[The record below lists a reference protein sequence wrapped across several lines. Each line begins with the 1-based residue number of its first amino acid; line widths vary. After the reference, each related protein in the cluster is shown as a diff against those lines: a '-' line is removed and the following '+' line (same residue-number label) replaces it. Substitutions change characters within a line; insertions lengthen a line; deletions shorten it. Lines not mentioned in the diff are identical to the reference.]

1 MMKKYFNSLAGA
13 VCATIAVVRAIQGS
27 AFLASKWTQRCFTA
41 LVLLGLT
48 FLMAGGAHAITAPAT
63 GSLFYDAYDIVVNQ
77 MLSGAIGFVAAILIF
92 SMSIG
97 LFLMQKVV
105 PGIVGI
111 VCAAILIKADTIV
124 TSLGAIF

>member
-1 MMKKYFNSLAGA
+1 MKKYFNSLAGA
-13 VCATIAVVRAIQGS
+13 IRATIVAARTIQGS
-27 AFLASKWTQRCFTA
+27 AFLASKWTQRGFTA
-41 LVLLGLT
+41 LVLAGLT
-48 FLMAGGAHAITAPAT
+48 FLVAGGAHAITAPAA
-63 GSLFYDAYDIVVNQ
+63 GGLFYDAYDIVINS
-77 MLSGAIGFVAAILIF
+77 MLKGAVGFVAAVLIF
-92 SMSIG
+92 ALSIG

>member
-1 MMKKYFNSLAGA
+1 MKKYFRSLAGA
-13 VCATIAVVRAIQGS
+13 IGATITAVRAIEGS
-27 AFLASKWTQRCFTA
+27 AFLASRWTQRCFTA
-41 LVLLGLT
+41 LVLAVFT

-63 GSLFYDAYDIVVNQ
+63 GSLFYDAYDIVINS
-77 MLSGAIGFVAAILIF
+77 MLKGAVGFVAAILIF
-92 SMSIG
+92 AMSIG

-124 TSLGAIF
+124 TSLGAVF

>member
-1 MMKKYFNSLAGA
+1 MKKYFRSLAGA
-13 VCATIAVVRAIQGS
+13 VCAAIVAVRAIEGS
-27 AFLASKWTQRCFTA
+27 AFLASRWTQRCFAA
-41 LVLLGLT
+41 LVLIGLT

-63 GSLFYDAYDIVVNQ
+63 GGLFFDAYDIVVNS
-77 MLSGAIGFVAAILIF
+77 MLKGAVGFVAAILIF
-92 SMSIG
+92 AMSIG

-124 TSLGAIF
+124 TSLGAVF

>member
-1 MMKKYFNSLAGA
+1 MKKYFRSLAGA
-13 VCATIAVVRAIQGS
+13 IGVTIAAVRMMQGS
-27 AFLASKWTQRCFTA
+27 AFLSSKWTQRCFTA
-41 LVLLGLT
+41 LVLAGLT
-48 FLMAGGAHAITAPAT
+48 FLMAGGAHAITAPTA
-63 GSLFYDAYDIVVNQ
+63 GGLFYDAYDIVINS
-77 MLSGAIGFVAAILIF
+77 MLKGAVGFVAAILIF
-92 SMSIG
+92 AMSIG

>member
-1 MMKKYFNSLAGA
+1 MKKYFKSLAGTMH
-13 VCATIAVVRAIQGS
+13 ATIAAARAVQGP

-41 LVLLGLT
+41 LVLAGLT
-48 FLMAGGAHAITAPAT
+48 FLMAGGAHAITAPTA
-63 GSLFYDAYDIVVNQ
+63 GGLFYDAYDIVINS
-77 MLSGAIGFVAAILIF
+77 MLKGAVGFVAAILIF
-92 SMSIG
+92 AMSIG

>member
-1 MMKKYFNSLAGA
+1 MKKYFRSLAGA
-13 VCATIAVVRAIQGS
+13 ISAVIGTVREMQGS

-41 LVLLGLT
+41 FVLMVLT

-63 GSLFYDAYDIVVNQ
+63 GSLFYDAYNIVVTE

-92 SMSIG
+92 AMSIG

-105 PGIVGI
+105 PGVVAI
-111 VCAAILIKADTIV
+111 VCAAILIKAPSVV
-124 TSLGAIF
+124 TSLGAVF

>member
-1 MMKKYFNSLAGA
+1 MKKYFRALAGA
-13 VCATIAVVRAIQGS
+13 IRATIETMRAIECS
-27 AFLASKWTQRCFTA
+27 AFLGSKWTQRCFTA
-41 LVLLGLT
+41 LVLMGLT

-63 GSLFYDAYDIVVNQ
+63 GSLFYDAYDIVINS
-77 MLSGAIGFVAAILIF
+77 MLKGAVGFVAAILIF
-92 SMSIG
+92 AMSIG

-124 TSLGAIF
+124 TSLGAVF

>member
-1 MMKKYFNSLAGA
+1 MKKYCKSLASA
-13 VCATIAVVRAIQGS
+13 IRATITAMRSAQGS

-41 LVLLGLT
+41 FVLAVFT

-63 GSLFYDAYDIVVNQ
+63 GSLFYDAYDIVINS
-77 MLSGAIGFVAAILIF
+77 MLKGAVGFVAAILIF
-92 SMSIG
+92 ALSIG

-124 TSLGAIF
+124 TSLGAVF

>member
-1 MMKKYFNSLAGA
+1 MKKYFRSLAGA
-13 VCATIAVVRAIQGS
+13 IGVTIAAVRMMQGS
-27 AFLASKWTQRCFTA
+27 AFLSSKWTQRCFTA
-41 LVLLGLT
+41 LMLAGLT
-48 FLMAGGAHAITAPAT
+48 FLMAGGAHAITAPTA
-63 GSLFYDAYDIVVNQ
+63 GGLFYDAYDIVINS
-77 MLSGAIGFVAAILIF
+77 MLKGAVGFVAAILIF
-92 SMSIG
+92 AMSIG

>member
-1 MMKKYFNSLAGA
+1 MKKYFRSLAGA
-13 VCATIAVVRAIQGS
+13 IGVTIAAVRMMQGS
-27 AFLASKWTQRCFTA
+27 TFLSSKWTQRCFTA
-41 LVLLGLT
+41 LVLAGLT
-48 FLMAGGAHAITAPAT
+48 FLMAGGAHAITAPTA
-63 GSLFYDAYDIVVNQ
+63 GGLFYDAYDIVINS
-77 MLSGAIGFVAAILIF
+77 MLKGAVGFVAAILIF
-92 SMSIG
+92 AMSIG

>member
-1 MMKKYFNSLAGA
+1 MKKYFRSLAGA
-13 VCATIAVVRAIQGS
+13 ISATIGTVRAIEGS
-27 AFLASKWTQRCFTA
+27 AFLTSRWTQRCFTA
-41 LVLLGLT
+41 FVLMGLT
-48 FLMAGGAHAITAPAT
+48 FLMAGGAHAITAPAS
-63 GSLFYDAYDIVVNQ
+63 GSLFFDAYDIVINS
-77 MLSGAIGFVAAILIF
+77 MLKGAVGFVAAILIF
-92 SMSIG
+92 AMSIG

>member
-1 MMKKYFNSLAGA
+1 MKKYFTSLAGS
-13 VCATIAVVRAIQGS
+13 VSATIPAVRAIQSS

-41 LVLLGLT
+41 FVLLGLT

-63 GSLFYDAYDIVVNQ
+63 GTLFYDAYDIVINN
-77 MLSGAIGFVAAILIF
+77 MLKGAVGFVAAILIF
-92 SMSIG
+92 ALSIG
-97 LFLMQKVV
+97 LFLMQKVI

>member
-1 MMKKYFNSLAGA
+1 MKKYFRSLAGA
-13 VCATIAVVRAIQGS
+13 LRAAIKTVRAMEGS
-27 AFLASKWTQRCFTA
+27 AFLTSKWTQRCFTA
-41 LVLLGLT
+41 LMLAGLT

-63 GSLFYDAYDIVVNQ
+63 GTLFFDAYDIVINS
-77 MLSGAIGFVAAILIF
+77 MLKGAVGFVAAILIF
-92 SMSIG
+92 AMSIG

-124 TSLGAIF
+124 SSLGAIF

>member
-1 MMKKYFNSLAGA
+1 MKKYFRSSANAILASI
-13 VCATIAVVRAIQGS
+13 ATVRGMQGS

-41 LVLLGLT
+41 LVLAVFT

-63 GSLFYDAYDIVVNQ
+63 GSLFYDAYDIVINS
-77 MLSGAIGFVAAILIF
+77 MLKGAVGFVAAILIF
-92 SMSIG
+92 ALSIG
-97 LFLMQKVV
+97 LFLMKKVV

-124 TSLGAIF
+124 TSLGAVF

>member
-1 MMKKYFNSLAGA
+1 VLA
-13 VCATIAVVRAIQGS
+13 V
-27 AFLASKWTQRCFTA
+27 F
-41 LVLLGLT
+41 T

-63 GSLFYDAYDIVVNQ
+63 GSLFYDAYDIVINS
-77 MLSGAIGFVAAILIF
+77 MLKGAVGFVAAILIF
-92 SMSIG
+92 ALSIG

-124 TSLGAIF
+124 TSLGAVF

>member
-1 MMKKYFNSLAGA
+1 MKKHFKSLAGA
-13 VCATIAVVRAIQGS
+13 IAAVRAIEGP
-27 AFLASKWTQRCFTA
+27 AFLASRWTQRCFTA
-41 LVLLGLT
+41 LVLAGLT

-63 GSLFYDAYDIVVNQ
+63 GSLFYDAYDIVINS
-77 MLSGAIGFVAAILIF
+77 MLKGAVGFVAAILIF
-92 SMSIG
+92 AMSIG

-124 TSLGAIF
+124 TSLGAVF

>member
-1 MMKKYFNSLAGA
+1 MKKYFRLLAGA
-13 VCATIAVVRAIQGS
+13 IGVTITAVRMTQGS
-27 AFLASKWTQRCFTA
+27 AFLSSKWTQRCFTA
-41 LVLLGLT
+41 LVLAGLT

-63 GSLFYDAYDIVVNQ
+63 GGLFYDAYDIVVNS
-77 MLSGAIGFVAAILIF
+77 MLKGAVGFVAAILIF
-92 SMSIG
+92 AMSIG

>member
-1 MMKKYFNSLAGA
+1 MKKHFKSLAGA
-13 VCATIAVVRAIQGS
+13 IGAAIAAVRAMEGS
-27 AFLASKWTQRCFTA
+27 AFLASRWTQRCFTA
-41 LVLLGLT
+41 LVLMGLT

-63 GSLFYDAYDIVVNQ
+63 GSLFYDAYDIVINS
-77 MLSGAIGFVAAILIF
+77 MLKGAVGFVAAILIF
-92 SMSIG
+92 AMSIG

-124 TSLGAIF
+124 TSLGAVF

>member
-1 MMKKYFNSLAGA
+1 MKKYFTTLAGA
-13 VCATIAVVRAIQGS
+13 VCATIAAVRAIQSS

-92 SMSIG
+92 AMSIG
-97 LFLMQKVV
+97 LFLMQKIV

-111 VCAAILIKADTIV
+111 LCAAILIKAPSII
-124 TSLGAIF
+124 TSLGATI

>member
-1 MMKKYFNSLAGA
+1 MKKYFRSLAGA
-13 VCATIAVVRAIQGS
+13 ISVTITAVRMTQGS
-27 AFLASKWTQRCFTA
+27 AFLSSKWTQRCFTA
-41 LVLLGLT
+41 LVLAGLT

-63 GSLFYDAYDIVVNQ
+63 GGLFYDAYDIVINS
-77 MLSGAIGFVAAILIF
+77 MLKGAVGFVAAILIF
-92 SMSIG
+92 AMSIG

>member
-1 MMKKYFNSLAGA
+1 MKKYFKSLAGA
-13 VCATIAVVRAIQGS
+13 IGATITAVRAIEGS
-27 AFLASKWTQRCFTA
+27 AFLASRWTQRCFTA
-41 LVLLGLT
+41 LVLAGLT

-63 GSLFYDAYDIVVNQ
+63 GSLFYDAYDIVINS
-77 MLSGAIGFVAAILIF
+77 MLKGAVGFVAAILIF
-92 SMSIG
+92 AMSIG

-124 TSLGAIF
+124 TSLGAVF

>member
-1 MMKKYFNSLAGA
+1 MKKYFRSLAGA
-13 VCATIAVVRAIQGS
+13 ISATIAAARAVQDP

-41 LVLLGLT
+41 FVLAGLT

-63 GSLFYDAYDIVVNQ
+63 GSLFFDAYDIVINS
-77 MLSGAIGFVAAILIF
+77 MLKGAVGFVTAILIF
-92 SMSIG
+92 AMSIG
-97 LFLMQKVV
+97 FFLMQKVV

>member
-1 MMKKYFNSLAGA
+1 MM
-13 VCATIAVVRAIQGS
+13 QGS
-27 AFLASKWTQRCFTA
+27 AFLSSKWTQRCFTA
-41 LVLLGLT
+41 LVLAGLT
-48 FLMAGGAHAITAPAT
+48 FLMAGGAHAITAPTA
-63 GSLFYDAYDIVVNQ
+63 GGLFYDAYDIVINS
-77 MLSGAIGFVAAILIF
+77 MLKGAVGFVAAILIF
-92 SMSIG
+92 AMSIG